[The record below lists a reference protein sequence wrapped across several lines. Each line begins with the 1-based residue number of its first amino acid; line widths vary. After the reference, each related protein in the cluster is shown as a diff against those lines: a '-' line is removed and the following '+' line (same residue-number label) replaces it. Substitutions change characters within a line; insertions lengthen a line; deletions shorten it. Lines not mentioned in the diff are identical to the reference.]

1 MVSFAP
7 FRKLIQQRGITTYYL
22 RCKCG
27 GHNLGHNTL
36 QRLMTDQSVST
47 NTIDALCQILS
58 RDVTDLMEVT
68 EDPPQRG
75 KNNRAG
81 VIPAGQY
88 LFYDCQLSLVL
99 TLKRWQT
106 LSYLPS
112 FYHFNTA
119 LWFILVKISRD

>member
-27 GHNLGHNTL
+27 DHNLGHNTL

-58 RDVTDLMEVT
+58 CDVTDLMEIT
-68 EDPPQRG
+68 EDPPIAG
-75 KNNRAG
+75 KNNPGPRGRHPRRRPPSASSRAPKTRRRRARSCPEKAKPG
-81 VIPAGQY
+81 RQTPQY
-88 LFYDCQLSLVL
+88 GAMQ
-99 TLKRWQT
+99 K
-106 LSYLPS
+106 
-112 FYHFNTA
+112 A
-119 LWFILVKISRD
+119 A